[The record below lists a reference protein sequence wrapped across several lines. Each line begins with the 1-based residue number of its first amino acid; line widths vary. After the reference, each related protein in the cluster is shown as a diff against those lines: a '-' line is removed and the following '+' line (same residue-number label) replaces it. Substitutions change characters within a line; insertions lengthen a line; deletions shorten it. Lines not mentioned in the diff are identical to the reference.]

1 MERFVLKVM
10 KKGTSALDS
19 PQNHGLESGPL
30 SPAVLIVDDEDAMR
44 KICADFAEEGGLR
57 SRCVSTTEEA
67 LEVLEANP
75 IDIVLT
81 DLKVPR
87 LGGLELLRR
96 VRESFPQTAVVV
108 LTQFGTI
115 ETAIEAMR
123 LGAADYITK
132 PFHAEEM
139 RARLERVVRSIELDQ
154 ENRILRE
161 QLRTRPGFGQL
172 IGTSARM
179 QKVYKL
185 IEKASQGEYPAL
197 ILGESGTGKELVA
210 RSIHFLGPRSQE
222 PFFPVDC
229 SALAPTLIESE
240 LFGHV
245 RGSFTGAHQNKQ
257 GLLEAAGS
265 GTLFLDEIG
274 NLPVDLQAKLLRA
287 FQEREFKPI
296 GANQRVAIRARMIA
310 ATNSNL
316 EQAVRDGRFRQ
327 DLFFRLNV
335 VPIKLPPLRE
345 RKSDIPLLINF
356 FLERNSK
363 GEMPMRSFSE
373 DAMRHLVAY
382 DWPGNV
388 RELENA
394 VERSIALSS
403 GAVLQLNDLPTNV
416 QVPQEARRADENEL
430 VPLDI
435 VEKRMIFRALQE
447 TSGDKL
453 AAARL
458 LGIGKTTLY
467 RKLKE
472 YEDKLHP

>member
-1 MERFVLKVM
+1 MAPV
-10 KKGTSALDS
+10 
-19 PQNHGLESGPL
+19 
-30 SPAVLIVDDEDAMR
+30 VLIVDDEESTR
-44 KICADFAEEGGLR
+44 KLCADFAEEAGLR
-57 SRCVSTTEEA
+57 SRSVGTTEEA
-67 LEVLEANP
+67 LAILETNP
-75 IDIVLT
+75 VDIILT

-87 LGGLELLRR
+87 LGGLELLRM

-123 LGAADYITK
+123 LGAADFVTK
-132 PFHAEEM
+132 PFHSEEM
-139 RARLERVVRSIELDQ
+139 KARLERVVRSIELDQ

-172 IGTSARM
+172 IGTSAKM

-185 IEKASQGEYPAL
+185 IEKASQGDYPVL

-210 RSIHFLGPRSQE
+210 RSIHFLGPRKQD

-257 GLLEAAGS
+257 GLLEAAGA

-287 FQEREFKPI
+287 LQEREFKPI
-296 GANQRVAIRARMIA
+296 GANQRVAIHSRMIA

-316 EQAVRDGRFRQ
+316 EQAVREGKFRQ

-345 RKSDIPLLINF
+345 RRSDVPLLINF
-356 FLERNSK
+356 FLERNAK
-363 GEMPMRSFSE
+363 GETPIRTFSE

-394 VERSIALSS
+394 VERSVALSS
-403 GAVLQLNDLPTNV
+403 GTVLQLNDLPTNV
-416 QVPQEARRADENEL
+416 QVPQEALRTDENEL
-430 VPLDI
+430 VPLEI

-447 TSGDKL
+447 TGGDKL
-453 AAARL
+453 GAARL

-472 YEDKLHP
+472 YEDSIRS